1 MQYCRDLT
9 RKRARN
15 FYYGLKLL
23 PEPRRSAMY
32 AIYAWMRRADDLAD
46 GGIAELDAASE
57 RIEALRGATDRA
69 FAGDPGDDPV
79 LIGVADTASRFPI
92 QAEHFH
98 DMLDG
103 QLDDLAGQT
112 YTTFDELHEYCRRV
126 ASSVGLVCI
135 EVWGYDGDDTPLM
148 ARDLGVAF
156 QLTNILRD
164 YVEDYDAGR
173 VYLPDEEFAKHG
185 TTPDDLRHWRQ
196 PDRCVAMLRMQIERA
211 ESFYRRADRLD
222 ERIEPGS
229 LPTLWAMRAIY
240 HRLLEKIRR
249 DPAQLIRGP
258 RVGLTKMEKGT
269 IALRA
274 RLRPWLSRSA
284 QR

>member
-32 AIYAWMRRADDLAD
+32 AIYAWMRRADDLVDD
-46 GGIAELDAASE
+46 GGADLDAARE
-57 RIEALRGATDRA
+57 RVEALRRATDCA
-69 FAGDPGDDPV
+69 FAGDPADDPV

-103 QLDDLAGQT
+103 QLDDLAGRT
-112 YTTFDELHEYCRRV
+112 YATFDELREYCQRV
-126 ASSVGLVCI
+126 ASSVGLICI
-135 EVWGYDGDDTPLM
+135 EVWGYHGDDAPAM
-148 ARDLGVAF
+148 ARDLGIAF

-164 YVEDYDAGR
+164 YVEDFDAGR
-173 VYLPDEEFAKHG
+173 VYLPDEEFAEHG
-185 TTPDDLRHWRQ
+185 MTSEDLRRWRQ
-196 PDRCVAMLRMQIERA
+196 PERCLAMLNAQIERA

-222 ERIEPGS
+222 ERIEPSS

-240 HRLLEKIRR
+240 RRLLEKIRR
-249 DPAQLIRGP
+249 DPVQLIRGP
-258 RVGLTKMEKGT
+258 RIGLTKMEKGT

>member
-1 MQYCRDLT
+1 MTTAVDHNPAAAMQYCRDLT
-9 RKRARN
+9 RRRARN

-32 AIYAWMRRADDLAD
+32 AIYAWMR
-46 GGIAELDAASE
+46 
-57 RIEALRGATDRA
+57 IEALRRATDHA
-69 FAGDPGDDPV
+69 FTGEPGDDPV
-79 LIGVADTASRFPI
+79 LIGIADTASRFPI
-92 QAEHFH
+92 RAEHFH

-103 QLDDLAGQT
+103 QLDDLAGRT
-112 YTTFDELHEYCRRV
+112 YTTFDELREYCQRV
-126 ASSVGLVCI
+126 ASSVGLICI
-135 EVWGYDGDDTPLM
+135 EVWGYRGDDAPAM
-148 ARDLGVAF
+148 ARDLGIAF

-173 VYLPDEEFAKHG
+173 VYLPDEDFAEHDL
-185 TTPDDLRHWRQ
+185 TPDDLRHWRQ
-196 PDRCVAMLRMQIERA
+196 PERCLAMLNAQIERA

-222 ERIEPGS
+222 ERIEHGS

-258 RVGLTKMEKGT
+258 RIGLTKMQKGA

-274 RLRPWLSRSA
+274 RLRPWLPRSA